1 MESAASQQSD
11 PETHGMT
18 QLDDLIPLAA
28 AAKRLPG
35 RPHLTAL
42 WRWSRLGVLARSG
55 DRVRLE
61 VTRLGKRLYGVLG
74 FGSAW
79 LADFAKRLA
88 EADRTHFEARTDAA
102 ARPHR
107 RRRPDARGTEQRLA
121 AAAARLKEAGL

>member
-28 AAKRLPG
+28 AARRLPG

-61 VTRLGKRLYGVLG
+61 VTRLGKRLYTTE
-74 FGSAW
+74 AW

-88 EADRTHFEARTDAA
+88 EADQSHFEARTDAA

-107 RRRPDARGTEQRLA
+107 RRRPDNRGTEQRLA